1 MGQLDGLHSEAI
13 MNNAAMNISAQIF
26 VQTRMES
33 FQLSSIYLV
42 MEMLGHTVSLG
53 LIS

>member
-42 MEMLGHTVSLG
+42 MEMLGHTVPLG